1 MLIGAVLMLITQTIS
16 LSDALKSINL
26 QVIGFLFGMFSIIS
40 ALERSGILKHVAF
53 LMLTKAKTP
62 KAIMAVFVIGMGV
75 LSAFLVNDTIALL
88 GVPIIIYISKH
99 MAIKPKPL
107 LISP

>member
-1 MLIGAVLMLITQTIS
+1 MLITQTIS

-40 ALERSGILKHVAF
+40 AYDRSGILKHVAF
-53 LMLTKAKTP
+53 LIITKAKTP
-62 KAIMAVFVIGMGV
+62 GAVMAVFVIG
-75 LSAFLVNDTIALL
+75 LRFLLAFLVNDTIALL

-99 MAIKPKPL
+99 LAIKPKPPP
-107 LISP
+107 ISLVFGI